1 VKVLRLLDRS
11 FRKAPKRAA
20 SGVLQ
25 DKCRDDP
32 DINIVCEKVAFEGVT
47 KFEDRR
53 ALHMVSFS
61 KLAPMHHCLSVI
73 TWT

>member
-1 VKVLRLLDRS
+1 M
-11 FRKAPKRAA
+11 
-20 SGVLQ
+20 LQ

-53 ALHMVSFS
+53 VSRM
-61 KLAPMHHCLSVI
+61 A
-73 TWT
+73 